1 MDTNQKFNKII
12 SRRFSKNKISLQT
25 DFVAVESPLEISLS
39 ILNGDS
45 ENVSILMRTPGDDE
59 KLIYGFL
66 LSEGLLSKKQLK
78 EGKFSILENKI
89 DLKLNE
95 NEFPDLSEMKR
106 NFISNSSC
114 GICGKET
121 INEILKKIPKRKD
134 SIENYIAG
142 MVVEKICSNMRTKQD
157 LFLKTGGVHAVGLF
171 NKKGEIICIG
181 EDVGRHNAMDK
192 VIGEAL
198 VIEDLSGDVIGACL
212 SGRASYE
219 MVQKAA
225 MTGLEILICIGAPT
239 SLAIDLAVACSITL
253 VGFVSN
259 KGYNIYTCEKRIL
272 STVN

>member
-1 MDTNQKFNKII
+1 
-12 SRRFSKNKISLQT
+12 
-25 DFVAVESPLEISLS
+25 
-39 ILNGDS
+39 
-45 ENVSILMRTPGDDE
+45 
-59 KLIYGFL
+59 
-66 LSEGLLSKKQLK
+66 
-78 EGKFSILENKI
+78 
-89 DLKLNE
+89 
-95 NEFPDLSEMKR
+95 
-106 NFISNSSC
+106 
-114 GICGKET
+114 
-121 INEILKKIPKRKD
+121 
-134 SIENYIAG
+134 
-142 MVVEKICSNMRTKQD
+142 MRTKQD

-192 VIGEAL
+192 VIGEAF
-198 VIEDLSGDVIGACL
+198 VIEDLSEDIIGACL

-225 MTGLEILICIGAPT
+225 MVGLEILICIGAPT